1 MGVNVQQNIGSSL
14 GLLKKETMLSKVYI
28 STKKLMRHRMVL
40 MALFSADGLREK
52 LVIWRNW
59 DCFLCLPRKVTMYPL
74 ERSMRPTKMT
84 SPEVN
89 SIKTVRRTE

>member
-40 MALFSADGLREK
+40 ISLCSADGLRER
-52 LVIWRNW
+52 LVLWRNW
-59 DCFLCLPRKVTMYPL
+59 DCFLYLPRKVTMYPL

>member
-1 MGVNVQQNIGSSL
+1 
-14 GLLKKETMLSKVYI
+14 MLSKVYI

-84 SPEVN
+84 SLEVN
-89 SIKTVRRTE
+89 SIKTVRWKE